1 MDNTF
6 GFRTG
11 SYLKKNRVYTSVTKF
26 VEKGCVVAGVPAKII
41 SHDGKK
47 YVESYGM

>member
-1 MDNTF
+1 MLNPSMDNTF

-26 VEKGCVVAGVPAKII
+26 VEKGSVVAGVPAELHF
-41 SHDGKK
+41 HDG
-47 YVESYGM
+47 EID